1 MIRFFILIVIC
12 VCVFC
17 FGLYIS
23 NYHKR
28 RYKIFVDMIKFCEL
42 YEIEVR
48 FSKCNLKE
56 IVTKNRELFSV
67 EFYNMIYSYFF
78 NNKIL
83 YSDCLKDEEIKLFV
97 SVFSSLGQLDVCGE
111 VENINNHKLKILQ
124 YKNDIKVSCDKVSPL
139 SLKLGLFGAMLVFII
154 FI

>member
-1 MIRFFILIVIC
+1 
-12 VCVFC
+12 
-17 FGLYIS
+17 
-23 NYHKR
+23 
-28 RYKIFVDMIKFCEL
+28 MIKFCEL